1 MNQEYNKVNVKLLS
15 TLAYIG
21 PLFIMGKVA
30 VEKDEP
36 EVKFHCRQGGILF
49 VFVTVGYL
57 VTTLLCF
64 LLNGLPA
71 VAEILG
77 LLFYVGITVAWVI
90 LALMGMIGVFKH
102 QKKPLPFIGDIDKWF
117 QK

>member
-15 TLAYIG
+15 ILAYIS

-30 VEKDEP
+30 VEKDVP
-36 EVKFHCRQGGILF
+36 AVKFHCRQGGILF
-49 VFVTVGYL
+49 IFTAVGYL

-64 LLNGLPA
+64 LLGPFPA

-77 LLFYVGITVAWVI
+77 LLFYVGITVAWII
-90 LALMGMIGVFKH
+90 LALMGIVGVFK
-102 QKKPLPFIGDIDKWF
+102 QQQKPLPFIGEIDKWF

>member
-15 TLAYIG
+15 VLAYIG

-36 EVKFHCRQGGILF
+36 GVKFHCRQGGILF
-49 VFVTVGYL
+49 VFVAVGYL

-64 LLNGLPA
+64 LLNGFPA

-77 LLFYVGITVAWVI
+77 LLFYVGITVAWAI
-90 LALMGMIGVFKH
+90 LALMGIIGVFKH